1 MRHSENQINRRDSQG
16 NETEDHPTKRT
27 HIIVGEQGIR
37 HRDANSNEKPFLT
50 ERNVTGTSNT
60 FLQKLNQDK
69 KRNSASGK
77 IINKVGRTPSNPK
90 RTEES
95 L

>member
-1 MRHSENQINRRDSQG
+1 MRTRE
-16 NETEDHPTKRT
+16 
-27 HIIVGEQGIR
+27 
-37 HRDANSNEKPFLT
+37 ANSNEKPFLT
-50 ERNVTGTSNT
+50 ERNVTGTSNN
-60 FLQKLNQDK
+60 FIQKIGNDK

-77 IINKVGRTPSNPK
+77 IINKVNHRTPSNPK